1 MGTNVLVLAEGA
13 SAMTTAFQ
21 GIATQIT
28 NALTEVAPI
37 AIGIV
42 GAFLVWKYGIKF
54 FKGIAK

>member
-1 MGTNVLVLAEGA
+1 MELTLLEGA
-13 SAMTTAFQ
+13 SAMSSAFQ

-28 NALTEVAPI
+28 SGLTEVAPI

-54 FKGIAK
+54 FKGLAK